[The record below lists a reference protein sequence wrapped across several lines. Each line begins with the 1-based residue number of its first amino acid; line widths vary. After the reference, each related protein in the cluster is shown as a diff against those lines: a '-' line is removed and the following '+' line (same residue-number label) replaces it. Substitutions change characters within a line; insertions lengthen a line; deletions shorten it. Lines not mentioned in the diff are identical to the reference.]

1 MKLELINFRC
11 HEKSIFDFHTK
22 GVTLLSGTSG
32 TGKTSILLGIQFAL
46 YGTGHK
52 VIMDGKTTCSVLL
65 EIEDLCIKRSKK
77 PNRLIVNDNY
87 EDDVAQEIINKKF
100 GTNFD
105 KIGYI
110 AQNNKDTFLLQSPS
124 DKLLFIEHIAFKDIN
139 MIDLKTK
146 CKNNIQLK
154 HEVLKK
160 CTTKL
165 EYAHNIVNELILP
178 ETQLFPIKC
187 NVSKRPIIIKNEN
200 TRLKNN
206 NILKGRAQSTIIEA
220 EKELKKLEILNART
234 TSNNESIHNIRLKIK
249 KLVCE
254 KKKIDYIGDDK
265 LKEYEDLL
273 LTIISNREY
282 TSMLNSFQSDM
293 TNLQLLKKNEEISI
307 QDKINTI
314 TNLLWNNKSK
324 DECISLISEYTDTYN
339 DSKQLAIL
347 NDNLTKYQI
356 DTADYNSTIEELHT
370 LQQLLVDKNKIK
382 SKLELQKNVFTCPNC
397 STNLKLQN
405 NILCTITTDF
415 IEEDMDEIQDT
426 ITNMNTKI
434 QKLQKKII
442 NVENN
447 KKRWTELNKDKVYI
461 KNKYNSKHKDNE
473 LPSITEIKE
482 SLTSITNYYE
492 NGVRL
497 EKELIHNQSLLN
509 NNIYSDSLQHLIK
522 KLETQQL
529 HINKLLLVINT
540 DCSDTFKNMN
550 EEEVRQIINKQ
561 QQNKI
566 QLHSINAQL
575 HSLNDDKIK
584 YTSQNTILLQNHQ
597 TEYND
602 VHTIEDITNKL
613 TELKNNIKIYD
624 ELHIEITNNLQ
635 LINTFLEYE
644 KELNIY
650 NVAVEKMNVLKME
663 EKECQIEYESVL
675 LLKEKIIEAESIA
688 MSYIILSINTTARL
702 YLDLFFIDN
711 PISVLLV
718 PFKETKTGKKSQLNI
733 EIMYKS
739 MKCDIN
745 MLSGGELCRV
755 ILAFTLAFS
764 ELFNIPVIL
773 LDECTAALDQEL
785 TNVVIDG
792 IKENFMNKLVVI
804 IAHQTI
810 KGNFDHIIEI

>member
-1 MKLELINFRC
+1 
-11 HEKSIFDFHTK
+11 
-22 GVTLLSGTSG
+22 
-32 TGKTSILLGIQFAL
+32 
-46 YGTGHK
+46 
-52 VIMDGKTTCSVLL
+52 
-65 EIEDLCIKRSKK
+65 
-77 PNRLIVNDNY
+77 
-87 EDDVAQEIINKKF
+87 
-100 GTNFD
+100 
-105 KIGYI
+105 
-110 AQNNKDTFLLQSPS
+110 
-124 DKLLFIEHIAFKDIN
+124 
-139 MIDLKTK
+139 
-146 CKNNIQLK
+146 
-154 HEVLKK
+154 
-160 CTTKL
+160 
-165 EYAHNIVNELILP
+165 
-178 ETQLFPIKC
+178 
-187 NVSKRPIIIKNEN
+187 
-200 TRLKNN
+200 
-206 NILKGRAQSTIIEA
+206 
-220 EKELKKLEILNART
+220 
-234 TSNNESIHNIRLKIK
+234 
-249 KLVCE
+249 
-254 KKKIDYIGDDK
+254 
-265 LKEYEDLL
+265 
-273 LTIISNREY
+273 
-282 TSMLNSFQSDM
+282 
-293 TNLQLLKKNEEISI
+293 
-307 QDKINTI
+307 
-314 TNLLWNNKSK
+314 
-324 DECISLISEYTDTYN
+324 
-339 DSKQLAIL
+339 
-347 NDNLTKYQI
+347 
-356 DTADYNSTIEELHT
+356 
-370 LQQLLVDKNKIK
+370 
-382 SKLELQKNVFTCPNC
+382 
-397 STNLKLQN
+397 
-405 NILCTITTDF
+405 
-415 IEEDMDEIQDT
+415 
-426 ITNMNTKI
+426 MNTKI

-688 MSYIILSINTTARL
+688 MSHIILSINTTARL